1 MRAPLRHAV
10 VALRSAGFEVD
21 RIYQAGKHTEVHF
34 LDANGGGLV
43 RVHRGN
49 RVSPEFERNLRSIIR
64 RHLRADGGAS

>member
-64 RHLRADGGAS
+64 RHLRADGAAS